1 MPVTS
6 ATVDAVLERLRQ
18 HDEVALAYLFGSAV
32 DGADGAARDVDVAVA
47 FSDVTDPMRAL
58 LRLQQDLEATT
69 GAAVDVHDLD
79 ALPVDL
85 RFRVIDQGRPVL
97 VRDEAARVRREV
109 RIMREYW
116 DFRPYLDRIREAARV
131 RLASGARDG

>member
-1 MPVTS
+1 MPVTT
-6 ATVDAVLERLRQ
+6 ADVDAVLERLRQ
-18 HDEVALAYLFGSAV
+18 HEEVALAYLFGSA
-32 DGADGAARDVDVAVA
+32 ADGRADARDVDLAIVFV
-47 FSDVTDPMRAL
+47 DVDDPLHAL
-58 LRLQQDLEATT
+58 LRVQQDLEAAT
-69 GAAVDVHDLD
+69 GAVVDVHDLD

-116 DFRPYLDRIREAARV
+116 DARPYLDRIREAARS
-131 RLASGARDG
+131 RLAAGPRDG

>member
-18 HDEVALAYLFGSAV
+18 HDEVALAYLFGSA
-32 DGADGAARDVDVAVA
+32 ADGDGGSANDVDVAVA
-47 FSDVTDPMRAL
+47 FGEVADPMRAL
-58 LRLQQDLEATT
+58 LLLQQDLEATT
-69 GAAVDVHDLD
+69 SALVDVHDLD
-79 ALPVDL
+79 ALPVDV
-85 RFRVIDQGRPVL
+85 RFRVIDQGRPVV

-116 DFRPYLDRIREAARV
+116 DFRPYLDRIREAARS
-131 RLASGARDG
+131 RLAAGPSDG